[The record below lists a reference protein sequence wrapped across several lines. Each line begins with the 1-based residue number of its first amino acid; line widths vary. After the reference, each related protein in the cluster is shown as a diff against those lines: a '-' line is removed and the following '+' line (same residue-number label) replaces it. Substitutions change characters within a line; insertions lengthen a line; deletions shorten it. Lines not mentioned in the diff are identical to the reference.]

1 MKIAGA
7 GMVLCLF
14 PRGYRSHH
22 HLEHRGGLNVS
33 VVGGAKVQAWVSAR
47 SQRRDFGSKVP
58 PIPECSA
65 AVSE

>member
-14 PRGYRSHH
+14 PRGYRSH